1 MDKSD
6 IDKLQKFA
14 DGEISLSEEELREFA
29 KTFIKQDTNLV
40 TFTKENEEIK
50 EQNRQAKIDIANLY
64 SEIIQTQKELIYLM
78 GEIGE
83 TRSRETGSHVKRVA
97 LYSYILAKEYGL
109 SEAEAQLLKNAS
121 PMHDIGKVAI
131 PDSILNKPGR
141 LTLEEFEIMKT
152 HSEIGYKLL
161 NHSDRP
167 LLKASAIV
175 AYQHHERWDGK
186 GYPRGLK
193 GEEIHIF
200 GRITAVADVFDALSS
215 DRAYKRAWE
224 LDRILQLFKEEK
236 GRHFEP
242 KLVDI
247 FFSNLDEFLK
257 IRDKFKDVEGSP
269 YKPC

>member
-14 DGEISLSEEELREFA
+14 DGEISLSEKELRELA
-29 KTFIKQDTNLV
+29 KTFVEQKRNIETLTEDNRSLEKQN
-40 TFTKENEEIK
+40 K
-50 EQNRQAKIDIANLY
+50 QAKIDIASLY

-83 TRSRETGSHVKRVA
+83 TRSRETGNHVKRVA
-97 LYSYILAKEYGL
+97 LYSYVLAKEYGL

-121 PMHDIGKVAI
+121 PMHDIGKIGI
-131 PDSILNKPGR
+131 PDAILNKPGR

-152 HSEIGYKLL
+152 HAEIGYKLL

-200 GRITAVADVFDALSS
+200 GRITAIADVFDALSS
-215 DRAYKRAWE
+215 DRVYKKAWE
-224 LDRILQLFKEEK
+224 LDRILQLFKEER

-247 FFSNLDEFLK
+247 FFSNLDELLK
-257 IRDKFKDVEGSP
+257 IREKFQDVEDSP
-269 YKPC
+269 YKPG